1 MKKYLKLLTT
11 LLVMAFLCMSC
22 GGNGSVNSTEKES
35 NANSEEEP
43 SNPLNIIG
51 MTPVYEMSSDGK
63 ECYLKYITLQTPNGD
78 YMYDDEDADSYYNDL
93 AGLFFLTYMLANK
106 AEMSVSLS
114 DKKNDIREYLKDHLF
129 DVVTNLPLDSSY
141 PERIREF
148 ANKVYYDNKDKD
160 IYVED
165 KGYGYV
171 KYLYQV
177 KFNGKIENWY
187 FKVGR
192 TEDDGRFII
201 KYGGYGGYAGY
212 I

>member
-35 NANSEEEP
+35 NANSEEET

-63 ECYLKYITLQTPNGD
+63 ECHLKYITLQTPNGD
-78 YMYDDEDADSYYNDL
+78 YMYDDEDADLYYNDL
-93 AGLFFLTYMLANK
+93 AGVFFLACMIAGDATH
-106 AEMSVSLS
+106 EWGSLGDRS
-114 DKKNDIREYLKDHLF
+114 DIREYLKDHLF
-129 DVVTNLPLDSSY
+129 DVVANMPLDSSY

-148 ANKVYYDNKDKD
+148 VNKVYYDNKDKD

-171 KYLYQV
+171 KYLYHV
-177 KFNGKIENWY
+177 KWINGELMERH
-187 FKVGR
+187 FKVYR
-192 TEDDGRFII
+192 EEDGRFAIFR
-201 KYGGYGGYAGY
+201 
-212 I
+212 

>member
-22 GGNGSVNSTEKES
+22 GGNGSVNSTGKDS
-35 NANSEEEP
+35 NANSEEET
-43 SNPLNIIG
+43 SNPLNIVG
-51 MTPVYEMSSDGK
+51 CTPIYHYYENEYAKGYRFD
-63 ECYLKYITLQTPNGD
+63 YITLQTPEGD
-78 YMYDDEDADSYYNDL
+78 YMYDDEDADKYYNNM
-93 AGLFFLTYMLANK
+93 AGWFFITYMLAND
-106 AEMSVSLS
+106 AQYDSNS
-114 DKKNDIREYLKDHLF
+114 DIREYLKDHLF

-171 KYLYQV
+171 KYLYYE
-177 KFNGKIENWY
+177 KIGSRLDDRY
-187 FKVGR
+187 FKVYRG
-192 TEDDGRFII
+192 EDGRFAIR
-201 KYGGYGGYAGY
+201 
-212 I
+212 